1 MSLIH
6 TPEPEGEET
15 DQGVPVAAYLVVALM
30 VLLGV
35 TWWMTRE
42 ASVRREEPPGR
53 AAASGEPNRIDE
65 AATPPGAEAGTPAPA
80 RPAPARRGRGG
91 SGATDATDAAPAA
104 RPVPRTVLKVTS
116 DVPGAFV
123 FIDRRFAGTTPLETD
138 EVDPGDRVVN
148 VSAEGYDG
156 ASARVSVADGA
167 TTEVRLLLKEVR
179 LDAAVDVVHKHR
191 FGSCEGRLTA
201 NPQHLRYTPTDG
213 NDAFVITLETIE
225 TFSVDYLGKT
235 LTVKMRDGKTWNFTT
250 RAANADPL
258 FVFHREVERARERLR
273 EMR

>member
-6 TPEPEGEET
+6 TPGPEDDGT
-15 DQGVPVAAYLVVALM
+15 ADSGVPVAAWLVVALM
-30 VLLGV
+30 VLLGAA
-35 TWWMTRE
+35 WWMTRD
-42 ASVRREEPPGR
+42 APVRPEDPPVR
-53 AAASGEPNRIDE
+53 ASGSGESERTE
-65 AATPPGAEAGTPAPA
+65 ADAPSGAGTGAPA
-80 RPAPARRGRGG
+80 VPVRPTPARRGRGR
-91 SGATDATDAAPAA
+91 ADDAAEAAPAA
-104 RPVPRTVLKVTS
+104 RPAPRTVLKVTS

-123 FIDRRFAGTTPLETD
+123 FIDRRFAGITPLETD

-156 ASARVSVADGA
+156 ASARVRVEDGA

-191 FGSCEGRLTA
+191 LGSCEGRLTA

-213 NDAFVITLETIE
+213 NDAFVITLATIE

-235 LTVKMRDGKTWNFTT
+235 LTLKMRDGKTWNFTT
-250 RAANADPL
+250 RAPNADPL